1 MAGGREEVQGKR
13 GGGEVGWRG
22 AGERRRKKRTC
33 FREASRQFAYFN
45 EFIIFFKRTS
55 ISYDLFIFL
64 SRPLLLCCSLVHV
77 HIFFWRSRV
86 LGLRAPRRGATLL
99 FYFSIRLTFILCIF
113 LLFSCARLDDPNLS
127 FIFISLYMKL

>member
-45 EFIIFFKRTS
+45 EFIIFLKEHLYHMICLFFYHARFS
-55 ISYDLFIFL
+55 SVVRLFMYIS
-64 SRPLLLCCSLVHV
+64 
-77 HIFFWRSRV
+77 
-86 LGLRAPRRGATLL
+86 
-99 FYFSIRLTFILCIF
+99 
-113 LLFSCARLDDPNLS
+113 S
-127 FIFISLYMKL
+127 FGVREY